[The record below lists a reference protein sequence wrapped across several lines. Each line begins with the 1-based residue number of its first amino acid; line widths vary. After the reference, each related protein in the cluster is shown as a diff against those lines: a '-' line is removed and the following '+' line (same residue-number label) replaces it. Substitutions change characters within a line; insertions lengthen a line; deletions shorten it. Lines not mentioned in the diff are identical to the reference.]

1 MMSCT
6 SAAAAATPLDVDR
19 AGRRRAAPPRK
30 PHQRRPRRPRAEG
43 VSADGKK
50 ALEACWVEF
59 PALADPNPF
68 RTRLSQEICEEI
80 GCPDYHEKC
89 PNVAD
94 LALCKEKLE
103 KYVDD
108 ESLKKDIKQIALNSS
123 TYHGPV
129 SPFTQ
134 AAERLVRTFERVLRG
149 EKPPPPRID
158 APRQIVKTPTG

>member
-1 MMSCT
+1 MDVDAP
-6 SAAAAATPLDVDR
+6 AAAAP
-19 AGRRRAAPPRK
+19 AA
-30 PHQRRPRRPRAEG
+30 AEAPAPAPAKQGG
-43 VSADGKK
+43 VSADGRK
-50 ALEACWVEF
+50 ALEAVWALEF

-103 KYVDD
+103 KYADD
-108 ESLKKDIKQIALNSS
+108 EALKKDIKQIALNSS

-134 AAERLVRTFERVLRG
+134 DAFEGPHQPFRGLREG
-149 EKPPPPRID
+149 
-158 APRQIVKTPTG
+158 

>member
-1 MMSCT
+1 MDVDPP
-6 SAAAAATPLDVDR
+6 AAAAPAPP
-19 AGRRRAAPPRK
+19 AEAAPAPAPAPQGK
-30 PHQRRPRRPRAEG
+30 G
-43 VSADGKK
+43 VSADGRK
-50 ALEACWVEF
+50 ALEACWALEF

-123 TYHGPV
+123 TYHGL
-129 SPFTQ
+129 S
-134 AAERLVRTFERVLRG
+134 L
-149 EKPPPPRID
+149 IH
-158 APRQIVKTPTG
+158 I